1 MVGACIRGTFTP
13 PTDGE
18 AIAERYGI
26 SMDEVPPVIDL
37 KVERVT
43 SWRGFQ
49 ITTSVPRAARQLRVA
64 EA

>member
-1 MVGACIRGTFTP
+1 MVGACVRGTFTP
-13 PTDGE
+13 STDGA

-26 SMDEVPPVIDL
+26 AAAEVPPVVDL

-49 ITTSVPRAARQLRVA
+49 VTTAVPRSARQLRIA